1 MTRGAPRARAGS
13 HQATADTGSSFLF
26 VPATRPDRI
35 PKAFASGAHAV
46 IIDLEDA
53 VSPKDKAGAR
63 AALSEA
69 AVSKRA
75 LVRINAVG
83 TDWCDDDLTAIS
95 SWPWAQGVVVPKVE
109 TEGIVRFVRARLPA
123 EIAVIALIESARA
136 IEDLDR
142 ISAGSVQRLF
152 FGAVDYAEDID
163 AVRDDDVL
171 AYPRSRLVT
180 VSRRNGLPPP
190 VDTPTVVVD
199 DLERVARDATTAR
212 RFGFGGKLCIHP
224 SHVPIVNRA
233 FTPSPEEVAWASR
246 IAGEAAR
253 SGEGVFMV
261 DGVMIDAPLVARAE
275 RILARASS
283 GLTGSR

>member
-1 MTRGAPRARAGS
+1 MTDGARTARPRPD
-13 HQATADTGSSFLF
+13 QAPAETGSSFLF

-35 PKAFASGAHAV
+35 PKAFASGAHVV

-53 VSPKDKAGAR
+53 VSPRDKAGAR
-63 AALSEA
+63 AALPEA
-69 AVSKRA
+69 AVPEGA

-83 TDWCDDDLTAIS
+83 TDWCEDDLTAIS
-95 SWPWAQGVVVPKVE
+95 SWPWVQGVVVPKVE

-123 EIAVIALIESARA
+123 EIAVVALIESARA
-136 IEDLDR
+136 IEDVDR
-142 ISAGSVQRLF
+142 IAAAPVQRLF

-180 VSRRNGLPPP
+180 ASRRNGLPPP

-233 FTPSPEEVAWASR
+233 FCPSPEDVAWASR
-246 IAGEAAR
+246 IVGEAGR

-283 GLTGSR
+283 DLTGSR